1 MDARHDPLG
10 KAAGRTESKA
20 TSPPT
25 QRSGLWRFF
34 IDRGGTFTD
43 IVALRPDGSLAV
55 HKVLS
60 DNPDLYDDAA
70 LQGIRDL
77 LGLASQEPIP
87 PGLID
92 ELRMGTTLATNA
104 LLEHRGEPT
113 LLLITAGFADLLRI
127 GYQERPDIFAR
138 QIVLPELLY
147 ARVAEVPER
156 LDAAGRVVRPL
167 DLEAARRALCEAYAE
182 GLRAVAIVFAHGYRF
197 PDHESQ
203 VAALARS
210 QGFTQVS
217 VSHEVSPL
225 IKLVAR
231 GETTV
236 ADAYLSPVL
245 RRYLE
250 GVAEAL
256 PGVHLQL
263 MQSSGGLTESRLLH
277 GKDAILSDPAGGVIG
292 AVRTAAAGGLEKI
305 ITFDMGGTSTDVAHF
320 CGTLERSLET
330 TVGGVRLRTPMLR
343 IHTVA
348 AGGGSICRFVDG
360 RLRVGRDSAG
370 ADPGPASYRRGGP
383 LTVTDCNVMVGKL
396 QAAVLPGRL
405 WRRWRG
411 AAGCRRRGE
420 ASAGRRGR
428 SCRGRRRDAW
438 PRGGRRRLHPWRS
451 TTWPGPSGASPR
463 SAATTWP
470 AILCAPLAAP
480 ADSTPA
486 LWLTPWAS
494 RASFCTPWPGCCRP
508 TAWAQPRCAPCASAP
523 SRCHLT
529 TANDRMNSTPFS
541 TSSPQRR
548 SAHSSARDLP
558 PRASSV
564 APT

>member
-1 MDARHDPLG
+1 MDARHDPPG
-10 KAAGRTESKA
+10 KAVGGTDSTAK
-20 TSPPT
+20 SPPT

-60 DNPDLYDDAA
+60 DNPDLYADAA

-77 LGLASQEPIP
+77 LGLASHETIP
-87 PGLID
+87 LGVID

-138 QIVLPELLY
+138 RIVLPELLY

-167 DLEAARRALCEAYAE
+167 DLEAARRALCEAHAE

-210 QGFTQVS
+210 LGFKVS

-245 RRYLE
+245 RRYLK
-250 GVAEAL
+250 GFAEAL
-256 PGVHLQL
+256 PGVRLQL
-263 MQSSGGLTESRLLH
+263 MQSSGGLTEGRLLH
-277 GKDAILSDPAGGVIG
+277 GKDAILSGPAGGLIG
-292 AVRTAAAGGLEKI
+292 AVRTAAAAGLEKI

-343 IHTVA
+343 IHTIA

-360 RLRVGRDSAG
+360 RLRVGPHSAG

-396 QAAVLPGRL
+396 QPRFFPAVFG
-405 WRRWRG
+405 G
-411 AAGCRRRGE
+411 AATSRSIRTPWSSVFAPSQPISSRRAPRRSTSRSSPT
-420 ASAGRRGR
+420 ASFV
-428 SCRGRRRDAW
+428 W
-438 PRGGRRRLHPWRS
+438 PS
-451 TTWPGPSGASPR
+451 TTWRGPSGASPR
-463 SAATTWP
+463 SAAMT
-470 AILCAPLAAP
+470 
-480 ADSTPA
+480 
-486 LWLTPWAS
+486 
-494 RASFCTPWPGCCRP
+494 
-508 TAWAQPRCAPCASAP
+508 
-523 SRCHLT
+523 
-529 TANDRMNSTPFS
+529 
-541 TSSPQRR
+541 
-548 SAHSSARDLP
+548 
-558 PRASSV
+558 
-564 APT
+564 